1 MERIEWQDAGE
12 TFRLAWRSLAGLPP
26 PARVVPADDAITADA
41 AFRLASQGSGLL
53 WRGDYHGAKHLLE
66 AMARR
71 IDRERRASAD
81 GMPDP
86 QAFHRHRAA
95 QAQRAR
101 TLGRLLIPLA
111 DDYAIPL
118 RRAPDVRQAC
128 QEAYG
133 DWIEPCAISL
143 RELLGVIGAHEWQRK
158 GVFIPA
164 LGAHIHPHYGVFSPL
179 RGEYLDLVAAAPLPA
194 GAETAFDIGTGSAV
208 IAAILAR
215 RGIARI
221 VATDTEPRALAC
233 AADNLARLG
242 LGDRVELKHADL
254 FPEGRAS
261 LVVCNPPWL
270 PGRASTLLER
280 ASYDPDSRMLKG
292 FLHGLAEHLLP
303 GGEGWLILSDFAERI
318 GLRREGQLQDL
329 IAAGGLRV
337 LSRLETRPR
346 HARASNPLDP
356 LHFARSAEVTSLW
369 RLAPAI

>member
-86 QAFHRHRAA
+86 QAFHRLRAA

-133 DWIEPCAISL
+133 DWI
-143 RELLGVIGAHEWQRK
+143 
-158 GVFIPA
+158 
-164 LGAHIHPHYGVFSPL
+164 
-179 RGEYLDLVAAAPLPA
+179 
-194 GAETAFDIGTGSAV
+194 
-208 IAAILAR
+208 
-215 RGIARI
+215 
-221 VATDTEPRALAC
+221 
-233 AADNLARLG
+233 
-242 LGDRVELKHADL
+242 
-254 FPEGRAS
+254 
-261 LVVCNPPWL
+261 
-270 PGRASTLLER
+270 
-280 ASYDPDSRMLKG
+280 
-292 FLHGLAEHLLP
+292 
-303 GGEGWLILSDFAERI
+303 
-318 GLRREGQLQDL
+318 
-329 IAAGGLRV
+329 
-337 LSRLETRPR
+337 
-346 HARASNPLDP
+346 
-356 LHFARSAEVTSLW
+356 
-369 RLAPAI
+369 